1 MKRNSRGLIFTLMLG
16 FTGLFLLSGCAP
28 KVPELPAQP
37 KETNAT
43 LWHSHSSLEE
53 NYPLKPEPYSLDSNQ
68 KDPELLGPQSTLKH
82 PLESEILQERTQEET
97 QSDAQTFLERGA
109 QDNRNK
115 SSASQSGM
123 TRSRCIAL
131 IGKSKYEQYTKQFG
145 SEEAAL
151 RKCTILERI
160 QRQ

>member
-1 MKRNSRGLIFTLMLG
+1 MKRNSQGLSLTLILG
-16 FTGLFLLSGCAP
+16 FAGLFLLSGCAP
-28 KVPELPAQP
+28 KVPQLPAQP

-43 LWHSHSSLEE
+43 LWHSHSSVEE
-53 NYPLKPEPYSLDSNQ
+53 NYHLKPEPYSLDSNQ
-68 KDPELLGPQSTLKH
+68 KDPELLGPQSTLKQ
-82 PLESEILQERTQEET
+82 PLESEIQQGRVQEET
-97 QSDAQTFLERGA
+97 QSDAQPFLENGV
-109 QDNRNK
+109 QINRNK
-115 SSASQSGM
+115 PSASEGGM

-151 RKCTILERI
+151 RKCTILERV